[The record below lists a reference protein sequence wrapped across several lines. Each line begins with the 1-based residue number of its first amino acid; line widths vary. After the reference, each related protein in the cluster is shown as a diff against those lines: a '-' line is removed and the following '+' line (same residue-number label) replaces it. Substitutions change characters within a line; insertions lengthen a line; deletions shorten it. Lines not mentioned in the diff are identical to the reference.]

1 MMQKLLPRITPRAQ
15 PQRTHRVTADDAE
28 NTSANAKEA
37 IMQDKLQEIN
47 KEAALNTSRALSKLT
62 DKHVSVEIS
71 NASVKKIGELS
82 PIIDPEDIVAGI
94 YLPITGGLKGASMLI
109 FPKETA
115 FALSDLLMKR
125 EPGTTKK
132 LTELDKSA
140 LKEVGNIVSGN
151 YFTTLSNML
160 QVKIIE
166 NIPRFSFDMFG
177 AIISQIISKFAQEA
191 EKALIIEIE
200 FIFKPVK
207 LKGYF
212 LLLFRL
218 EEINALLGSLKE
230 LRAGSSG

>member
-1 MMQKLLPRITPRAQ
+1 MMQKLHPQITQRAQ
-15 PQRTHRVTADDAE
+15 PQRTHRVTADDE
-28 NTSANAKEA
+28 EKTSANAREA
-37 IMQDKLQEIN
+37 IMLDKLQEIN
-47 KEAALNTSRALSKLT
+47 KKAALNTSRALSKLI
-62 DKHVSVEIS
+62 DRPVGVEIS
-71 NASVKKIGELS
+71 NATVKKMEKLS
-82 PIIDPEDIVAGI
+82 PLIDPEDIVAVI
-94 YLPITGGLKGASMLI
+94 YLPITGGLKGASLLI

-115 FALSDLLMKR
+115 FTLSDLLMKR

-140 LKEVGNIVSGN
+140 LKEVGNILSGN

-177 AIISQIISKFAQEA
+177 AIISQIISNFAQEA

-200 FIFKPVK
+200 FTFKPIK

-230 LRAGSSG
+230 LKA